1 MICKKKSCAIKSSR
15 KYREIYFCLRLPQHK
30 TYSQKKNVYRI
41 ECEGGGEPEENI
53 EPAAKRR
60 KVIGELNKPENV
72 SPTYFRGIYFPFYP
86 PEPPDSVHIKSWSI
100 QQAPLILYD
109 VYHSLRHHFIQK
121 RPEKCPRPSLWIAGH
136 LSLFLLSGPR
146 PAFYS
151 ATQ

>member
-60 KVIGELNKPENV
+60 KVIGELSQK
-72 SPTYFRGIYFPFYP
+72 TFRLLISGVYIFHFIP
-86 PEPPDSVHIKSWSI
+86 PSSMLSVNCAKKLNFCFSLLIQRNIILHFWIFRVFDPIMDSVHIKSWSI

-109 VYHSLRHHFIQK
+109 VYHSLRHHFI
-121 RPEKCPRPSLWIAGH
+121 
-136 LSLFLLSGPR
+136 
-146 PAFYS
+146 
-151 ATQ
+151 